1 MKLTDKQ
8 RVFCEEYVIDNN
20 ATQAA
25 IRAGYSEN
33 TAYSIGNENL
43 KKPEIQKYLSELQSD
58 KANDLNI
65 KFEDVVNGVYEIAQT
80 AFKESDKIKAYELT
94 SKLLGFFEKDNS
106 QKNVIIE
113 RPLFPYVRD
122 NDSAEEDK
130 ETD

>member
-33 TAYSIGNENL
+33 SARQIATETLS
-43 KKPEIQKYLSELQSD
+43 KPYIQQYIEELQSE

-65 KFEDVVNGVYEIAQT
+65 KFEDVVNGVYDIAQS
-80 AFKESDKIKAYELT
+80 AKKESDKIKAYELT